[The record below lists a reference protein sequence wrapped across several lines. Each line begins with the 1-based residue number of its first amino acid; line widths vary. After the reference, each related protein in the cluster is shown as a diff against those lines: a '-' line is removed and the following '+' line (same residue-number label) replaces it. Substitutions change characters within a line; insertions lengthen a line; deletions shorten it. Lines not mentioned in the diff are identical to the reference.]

1 MNETRIK
8 IEPIISQKVFN
19 DFIKKHKFEFAGM
32 SVSGNKK
39 TYNQYLMCISDEP
52 IIDIVKSSMESID
65 ADYIL
70 YFGGAYGNFC
80 VAAEI
85 KY

>member
-1 MNETRIK
+1 MHETRIK
-8 IEPIISQKVFN
+8 IEPIISKKVFN

-39 TYNQYLMCISDEP
+39 THNQYLMCISDEP
-52 IIDIVKSSMESID
+52 IIDTVKNSMESID

-70 YFGGAYGNFC
+70 YFGGVYGKFC
-80 VAAEI
+80 VTAEI